1 MKKHA
6 YLIIANKNPEQLKK
20 LLGSLDDE
28 RNDIYLLIDKKS
40 LIKDINFKNDVTKSK
55 IFQYAPVEIF
65 WGDYSQIEAEMFL
78 FKQAA
83 KNNYEYY
90 HLISGADLPL
100 VSQDKIHDFFDKNP
114 NKEFLT
120 LILDKNNDQKIAD
133 RVSIYHFFV
142 KICGKNTKNIF
153 LKTFFSIY
161 SRLEKVAQKLF
172 KVDRLKNSNIKIQY
186 GSNWVTIDNEF
197 IKYVLSREE
206 WIEHTFK
213 HTICTD
219 EVFLPTLLV
228 NSKYK
233 DRLFYAKMTENKSS
247 NEFQGNLRY
256 INWWSGPQYPK
267 VWGTEDYN
275 ELAQAKEKGYIFA
288 RKFDSS
294 FDVHIINEVLKND
307 DIDNK

>member
-1 MKKHA
+1 M
-6 YLIIANKNPEQLKK
+6 
-20 LLGSLDDE
+20 
-28 RNDIYLLIDKKS
+28 
-40 LIKDINFKNDVTKSK
+40 
-55 IFQYAPVEIF
+55 F

-114 NKEFLT
+114 NKEFLII
-120 LILDKNNDQKIAD
+120 ILDKNNDQKIAD

-161 SRLEKVAQKLF
+161 PRLEKIAQKLF
-172 KVDRLKNSNIKIQY
+172 KVDRLKNSNIEIQY
-186 GSNWVTIDNEF
+186 GSNWVTIDDEF
-197 IKYVLSREE
+197 IKYILSKEK

-213 HTICTD
+213 NTICPD
-219 EVFLPTLLV
+219 EMFLPTLLV

-233 DRLFYAKMTENKSS
+233 NRLFYAKMTENKSS
-247 NEFQGNLRY
+247 DEFQGNLRY

-294 FDVHIINEVLKND
+294 FDVNIINEVLKND